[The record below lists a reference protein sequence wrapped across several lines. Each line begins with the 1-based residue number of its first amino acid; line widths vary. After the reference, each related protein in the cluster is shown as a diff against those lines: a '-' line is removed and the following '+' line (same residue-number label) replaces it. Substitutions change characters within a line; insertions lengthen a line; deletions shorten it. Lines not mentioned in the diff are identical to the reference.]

1 MVLPSLDPHWGSQF
15 VINAVDKT
23 GEWEMIRPDSPSGG
37 GDKKDADKEEQ
48 IGYNCDDFYF
58 LTDPV
63 ALVYTH
69 LTLEPRHQ
77 VIYVV
82 YSTHGHRMPEICYY
96 NQRFLYRY

>member
-82 YSTHGHRMPEICYY
+82 YTRTYRMPEICYY